1 MHQVRVHM
9 NSGEGTLWWAEDD
22 RGFTGGADTLA
33 ELVASIH
40 EWSDSEGTREELEF
54 VLVGDP
60 VSPHPEVESWP
71 SLQPTSAGLRVV
83 SVGSVLV
90 SA

>member
-33 ELVASIH
+33 ELIASIY
-40 EWSDSEGTREELEF
+40 EWADSEGTRDDLKF

-60 VSPHPEVESWP
+60 VSPHLDVESSP
-71 SLQPTSAGLRVV
+71 SVRPTSAGTRAVN
-83 SVGSVLV
+83 VGSVLV